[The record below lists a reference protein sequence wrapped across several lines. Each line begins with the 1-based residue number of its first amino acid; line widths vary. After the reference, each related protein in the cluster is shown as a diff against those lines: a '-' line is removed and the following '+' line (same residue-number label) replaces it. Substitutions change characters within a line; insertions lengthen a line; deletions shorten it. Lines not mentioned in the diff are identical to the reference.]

1 MTDFI
6 FTMTMVP
13 HSGIRFSR
21 SAMHKAKNNS
31 LYPVQPTWVVYGSR
45 PKTHARLLDAFSIRV
60 TSADMDVC
68 VFCCSGE
75 RPRKRG
81 VRFAKGL
88 NTTIYKYIIYSIHV
102 WQLSL
107 QNCHRTHVSY
117 CPMFLYL
124 AVASCMIGINYKRH
138 PCINISF

>member
-1 MTDFI
+1 MGPTGSWLRASTTKLQTI
-6 FTMTMVP
+6 FDEGGMK
-13 HSGIRFSR
+13 SR
-21 SAMHKAKNNS
+21 SQFDQGN
-31 LYPVQPTWVVYGSR
+31 GSR

-88 NTTIYKYIIYSIHV
+88 NTTIYKYISYSIHV
-102 WQLSL
+102 WQFSL
-107 QNCHRTHVSY
+107 Q
-117 CPMFLYL
+117 
-124 AVASCMIGINYKRH
+124 K
-138 PCINISF
+138 